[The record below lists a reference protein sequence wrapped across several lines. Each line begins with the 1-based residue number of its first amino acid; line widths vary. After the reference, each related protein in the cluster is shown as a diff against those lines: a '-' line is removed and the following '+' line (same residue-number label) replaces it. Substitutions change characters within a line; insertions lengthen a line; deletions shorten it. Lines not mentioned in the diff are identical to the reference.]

1 MKRVLIIYTGG
12 TIGMTRTE
20 NGYAPR
26 AGYFRAAL
34 DAIPDLR
41 APEMPEWEFYELSP
55 LLDSSN
61 MTVREWNCIAELI
74 AQKYDDY
81 DGFVVLHGTDT
92 MAYTASAL
100 SFMLDGLDKP
110 AVLTGSQIPLC
121 EIRSDGRD
129 NLITALLIAGE
140 GIVREVCLYFGGKL
154 LRGNRAT
161 KYSADGLI
169 AFVSP
174 NYPSLAEA
182 GISIKYNEAALLP
195 RQEGGLK
202 LQTLDNI
209 PIGVIKVFPGI
220 QFSLFEAIMTEK
232 LRGIVI
238 ETFGAG
244 NIPGDGNAL
253 LPIIRKAFQNGT
265 VLTVCSQCP
274 QGAVSL
280 GTYETS
286 SALKKAGA
294 VSGLDMTTEAA
305 VAKLYYLFSCGY
317 DKEKIKQAM
326 EEDLRGEIS
335 VSGASKSSRSSK
347 CLLMTALPPTSPSS
361 DKSSGKK
368 RAGKRQGLPRTL
380 LCPNPTMFLLCA
392 RKNSSSCATVLRLS
406 IGWSATMKQSASQSD
421 SAAVP
426 RRIVSLWPRSGCS
439 FRSVSKPNFLA
450 AASTFLCCVTTSTRE
465 KLSRGIASSA
475 CSISGF
481 PFTIAASLFSPK
493 RTALPAAMTTH
504 PIFNVL
510 SIY

>member
-1 MKRVLIIYTGG
+1 MKNVLIIYTGG

-20 NGYAPR
+20 NGYAPQSGQFRR
-26 AGYFRAAL
+26 AME
-34 DAIPDLR
+34 AIPDLYAEQMPR
-41 APEMPEWEFYELSP
+41 WDMLEMDP

-61 MTVREWNCIAELI
+61 MTVHEWNKI
-74 AQKYDDY
+74 AQLVADHYDAY

-100 SFMLDGLDKP
+100 SFMLEGLAKP
-110 AVLTGSQIPLC
+110 VILTGSQIPMC

-129 NLITALLIAGE
+129 NLITAPLIAGK
-140 GIVREVCLYFGGKL
+140 GVVREVCLYFGGRL

-195 RQEGGLK
+195 REEGGLK

-294 VSGLDMTTEAA
+294 VSGFDMTTEAA

-335 VSGASKSSRSSK
+335 VS
-347 CLLMTALPPTSPSS
+347 
-361 DKSSGKK
+361 
-368 RAGKRQGLPRTL
+368 
-380 LCPNPTMFLLCA
+380 
-392 RKNSSSCATVLRLS
+392 
-406 IGWSATMKQSASQSD
+406 
-421 SAAVP
+421 
-426 RRIVSLWPRSGCS
+426 
-439 FRSVSKPNFLA
+439 
-450 AASTFLCCVTTSTRE
+450 
-465 KLSRGIASSA
+465 
-475 CSISGF
+475 
-481 PFTIAASLFSPK
+481 
-493 RTALPAAMTTH
+493 
-504 PIFNVL
+504 
-510 SIY
+510 